1 MTLQPLADQII
12 IRLPRQEAE
21 KTVNGIILAATIQ
34 KDADTQGTVIAV
46 GSGRL
51 MDNGTRVPSEVNI
64 GDKVIFAK
72 YAGTEIADGEDRLLI
87 LKERDIMAVIRP
99 DNPGISVVK

>member
-1 MTLQPLADQII
+1 
-12 IRLPRQEAE
+12 
-21 KTVNGIILAATIQ
+21 
-34 KDADTQGTVIAV
+34 
-46 GSGRL
+46 
-51 MDNGTRVPSEVNI
+51 MDNGTRVPSEVSI

-99 DNPGISVVK
+99 DNPGISVVR